1 MGRIKTKPIKRISMQ
16 LMRYHKDRFTKDV
29 EQNKKVT
36 NELVDLESKKLRNI
50 IAGYLTRMVKKGQEI
65 TGGK

>member
-1 MGRIKTKPIKRISMQ
+1 MGRIKTAPIKRISIQ
-16 LMRYHKDRFTKDV
+16 LMRYHKEKFSSDF
-29 EQNKKVT
+29 EENKKVT

-50 IAGYLTRMVKKGQEI
+50 IAGYLTRMVKEGQEI

>member
-1 MGRIKTKPIKRISMQ
+1 MQ